1 MSVPYRNHDACQ
13 QGHDGK
19 SLCNNSSSH
28 HFLRKKVNSDLFPI
42 WIATWLP
49 SLSFLPNLNR
59 PFTRKKVVAP
69 QPKEYPRHFLQLW
82 SEFSFA
88 FMIPPI
94 GRKGFSL
101 NFLTSFSEGASWCF
115 FPVSLFTA
123 SSLFNCKVMEGSEE
137 KALALEV
144 PVSTQ
149 IHPLQCSLC
158 FWRAS
163 YPAVFCTLPLFLQP
177 WQLPSSVRGCL

>member
-19 SLCNNSSSH
+19 SLCNNSSPH
-28 HFLRKKVNSDLFPI
+28 HFLQKKVPVNSDHFPI

-69 QPKEYPRHFLQLW
+69 QPKEWLQYPLQSCALK
-82 SEFSFA
+82 FS
-88 FMIPPI
+88 PI

-123 SSLFNCKVMEGSEE
+123 SSLFNCKVMERSEE

-158 FWRAS
+158 FWRVS
-163 YPAVFCTLPLFLQP
+163 YPAVFCTQPLFLQP
-177 WQLPSSVRGCL
+177 WQLSPSCL